1 MDQLLFTIAKE
12 ILWLWL
18 NSFGKNKY
26 VIMIGGLNVELAT
39 FKSLVVVEWFWMAK
53 CSHNCWSCITWFCK
67 IFCESILQ
75 GQGDSCSTACLC
87 IPFLCGVWSC
97 CQLWTVANTKL
108 CVLQLVHS
116 VHCGY
121 FHLCAQCV
129 WLTPWRFALDHVNC
143 SRCELFIPHPWD
155 VKLKSSLS
163 FICHGAFVVWKR
175 EQ

>member
-1 MDQLLFTIAKE
+1 MPLLLENAHATALLSRVMNLVKEAVEHLNPNQTPVLTMDQLLFTIAKE

-87 IPFLCGVWSC
+87 IPFLCGV
-97 CQLWTVANTKL
+97 
-108 CVLQLVHS
+108 
-116 VHCGY
+116 
-121 FHLCAQCV
+121 
-129 WLTPWRFALDHVNC
+129 
-143 SRCELFIPHPWD
+143 
-155 VKLKSSLS
+155 
-163 FICHGAFVVWKR
+163 
-175 EQ
+175 